1 MKNKLNQINQF
12 NGGMIKDIEPLMVP
26 NTVMTDCLNGT
37 LITYNGNEFALQN
50 DMGNYGFKNGALSN
64 GFVPVGMK
72 EHQGVLYIISYNP
85 IDDKVEIGSFPS
97 QQTIFTPIVDNK
109 DATIEDIIIDKT
121 SLYKDLEGETKII
134 LLSKDPNFYL
144 NPGDKYLLIYENS
157 GEYSFK
163 EALEQLNNKYYR
175 HLVPYILTDENKLY
189 NIDGLLELQVDKST
203 TNRSDWIPVSW
214 DIPGWLAVKFSITVP
229 EQFNIYFD
237 KSKTYVDDSDSNA
250 IKVYPGGDL
259 RVQTYWNLVNY
270 ADGDLDK
277 IKNNLVYFLHDYDT
291 LDEKNISKLS
301 PISLEP
307 NQLISYN
314 NFQSIIFNTIDA
326 KTLGNYKYITPALLV
341 ENKDK
346 KNYIIY
352 SQFTQTIS
360 RDPITIDPNEI
371 HFGRNYFKYFVGDNS
386 LTMLTS
392 WESFPGVSLEYKL
405 ERYSTSDSDN
415 PYTAI
420 DWTSVSDII
429 SNGTIIIDIPF
440 SENNEDIAEYDTT
453 QTGEPKIKKV
463 NFNKED
469 IYFLSLR
476 YVINIESGNP
486 ITGDIEPAEDRIYAT
501 ELVNRWYYVKDNFKD
516 ITGQNLVNYFADYI
530 KLELNSGNY
539 AFTET
544 AFLKR
549 RGNED
554 SKDEKINNY
563 SFDSSDYFSEIKL
576 VYPEPPGETYDTSK
590 IGIKTIFKQGNTYS
604 IKKVGNSEVYTIS
617 VPKDQNG
624 DDGRLWRWITS
635 KGVTVNNGKAID
647 SKGNTYTLLFNK
659 IDGSFSFDLFNTFT
673 VTNTE
678 YNIVKEISSNDK
690 YLYEYH
696 PIGKTKTK
704 VTDKNDTHTIEYRP
718 EYVEFRKDGSG
729 RDKWSMCFWWKEV
742 GPFTIRFEN
751 NKLYYGENTEEFT
764 PEKNWPSV
772 LGDLNIS
779 SGTNWHRTDWKPNGH
794 SATSTKS
801 YADDYGFN
809 IYNFYN
815 AKYGNDSS
823 HSGDS
828 GFFGRYGSA
837 NNFCLAMSYETK
849 NSWPCIYYCANKAP
863 SNSKEDT
870 SYISKTCIYSYL
882 MMIYCLRYCMSS
894 KNNIIYYSLYN
905 YGESLINPVYIKTIN
920 LSGTYDWKYFMDE
933 RVDIP
938 DEIDLIFNG
947 VSFADN
953 NVISTNTNVNF
964 NCIVTPDESF
974 KYELQRLIDNKNS
987 NVRIKV
993 DELERQPNI
1002 KSGDLYLIHE
1012 YNENANKV
1020 KLTNA
1025 IKSMVFTDQVRSN
1038 MDATLELFMRETDNN
1053 TRSVAREFISNIY
1066 DDGQ

>member
-144 NPGDKYLLIYENS
+144 NPGDKYLLIYENLD
-157 GEYSFK
+157 EYSFK

-237 KSKTYVDDSDSNA
+237 KSKIYVDNSDSNA

-277 IKNNLVYFLHDYDT
+277 IQNNLVYFLHDYDT

-314 NFQSIIFNTIDA
+314 NFQSIIFNTIEA

-341 ENKDK
+341 ENEGK

-486 ITGDIEPAEDRIYAT
+486 IRGDIEPAENRIYAT

-516 ITGQNLVNYFADYI
+516 ITGQDLVNYFADYI

-635 KGVTVNNGKAID
+635 KGATVNNGKAID

-678 YNIVKEISSNDK
+678 YNIVKEISSSDK

-696 PIGKTKTK
+696 PIR
-704 VTDKNDTHTIEYRP
+704 KN
-718 EYVEFRKDGSG
+718 
-729 RDKWSMCFWWKEV
+729 
-742 GPFTIRFEN
+742 
-751 NKLYYGENTEEFT
+751 
-764 PEKNWPSV
+764 
-772 LGDLNIS
+772 
-779 SGTNWHRTDWKPNGH
+779 
-794 SATSTKS
+794 
-801 YADDYGFN
+801 
-809 IYNFYN
+809 
-815 AKYGNDSS
+815 
-823 HSGDS
+823 
-828 GFFGRYGSA
+828 
-837 NNFCLAMSYETK
+837 
-849 NSWPCIYYCANKAP
+849 
-863 SNSKEDT
+863 
-870 SYISKTCIYSYL
+870 
-882 MMIYCLRYCMSS
+882 
-894 KNNIIYYSLYN
+894 
-905 YGESLINPVYIKTIN
+905 
-920 LSGTYDWKYFMDE
+920 
-933 RVDIP
+933 
-938 DEIDLIFNG
+938 
-947 VSFADN
+947 
-953 NVISTNTNVNF
+953 
-964 NCIVTPDESF
+964 
-974 KYELQRLIDNKNS
+974 
-987 NVRIKV
+987 
-993 DELERQPNI
+993 
-1002 KSGDLYLIHE
+1002 
-1012 YNENANKV
+1012 
-1020 KLTNA
+1020 
-1025 IKSMVFTDQVRSN
+1025 
-1038 MDATLELFMRETDNN
+1038 
-1053 TRSVAREFISNIY
+1053 
-1066 DDGQ
+1066 

>member
-1 MKNKLNQINQF
+1 
-12 NGGMIKDIEPLMVP
+12 
-26 NTVMTDCLNGT
+26 
-37 LITYNGNEFALQN
+37 
-50 DMGNYGFKNGALSN
+50 
-64 GFVPVGMK
+64 
-72 EHQGVLYIISYNP
+72 
-85 IDDKVEIGSFPS
+85 
-97 QQTIFTPIVDNK
+97 
-109 DATIEDIIIDKT
+109 
-121 SLYKDLEGETKII
+121 
-134 LLSKDPNFYL
+134 
-144 NPGDKYLLIYENS
+144 
-157 GEYSFK
+157 
-163 EALEQLNNKYYR
+163 
-175 HLVPYILTDENKLY
+175 
-189 NIDGLLELQVDKST
+189 
-203 TNRSDWIPVSW
+203 
-214 DIPGWLAVKFSITVP
+214 
-229 EQFNIYFD
+229 
-237 KSKTYVDDSDSNA
+237 
-250 IKVYPGGDL
+250 
-259 RVQTYWNLVNY
+259 
-270 ADGDLDK
+270 
-277 IKNNLVYFLHDYDT
+277 
-291 LDEKNISKLS
+291 
-301 PISLEP
+301 
-307 NQLISYN
+307 
-314 NFQSIIFNTIDA
+314 
-326 KTLGNYKYITPALLV
+326 
-341 ENKDK
+341 
-346 KNYIIY
+346 
-352 SQFTQTIS
+352 
-360 RDPITIDPNEI
+360 
-371 HFGRNYFKYFVGDNS
+371 
-386 LTMLTS
+386 MLTS

-1038 MDATLELFMRETDNN
+1038 MDATLELFMRETDDN

>member
-109 DATIEDIIIDKT
+109 DATIKDIIIDKT

-144 NPGDKYLLIYENS
+144 NPGDKYLLIYENLD
-157 GEYSFK
+157 EYSFK
-163 EALEQLNNKYYR
+163 EALKQLNNKYYR

-237 KSKTYVDDSDSNA
+237 KSKIYVDNSDSNA

-277 IKNNLVYFLHDYDT
+277 IQNNLVYFLHDYDT

-314 NFQSIIFNTIDA
+314 NFQSIIFNTIEA

-341 ENKDK
+341 ENEGK

-486 ITGDIEPAEDRIYAT
+486 IRGDIEPAENRIYAT

-516 ITGQNLVNYFADYI
+516 ITGQDLVNYFADYI

-678 YNIVKEISSNDK
+678 YNIVKEISSSDK

-704 VTDKNDTHTIEYRP
+704 VTDKDDTHTIEYRP

-729 RDKWSMCFWWKEV
+729 RD
-742 GPFTIRFEN
+742 
-751 NKLYYGENTEEFT
+751 
-764 PEKNWPSV
+764 
-772 LGDLNIS
+772 S
-779 SGTNWHRTDWKPNGH
+779 S
-794 SATSTKS
+794 S
-801 YADDYGFN
+801 
-809 IYNFYN
+809 
-815 AKYGNDSS
+815 
-823 HSGDS
+823 
-828 GFFGRYGSA
+828 
-837 NNFCLAMSYETK
+837 
-849 NSWPCIYYCANKAP
+849 
-863 SNSKEDT
+863 
-870 SYISKTCIYSYL
+870 
-882 MMIYCLRYCMSS
+882 
-894 KNNIIYYSLYN
+894 
-905 YGESLINPVYIKTIN
+905 
-920 LSGTYDWKYFMDE
+920 
-933 RVDIP
+933 
-938 DEIDLIFNG
+938 
-947 VSFADN
+947 
-953 NVISTNTNVNF
+953 
-964 NCIVTPDESF
+964 
-974 KYELQRLIDNKNS
+974 
-987 NVRIKV
+987 
-993 DELERQPNI
+993 
-1002 KSGDLYLIHE
+1002 
-1012 YNENANKV
+1012 
-1020 KLTNA
+1020 
-1025 IKSMVFTDQVRSN
+1025 
-1038 MDATLELFMRETDNN
+1038 
-1053 TRSVAREFISNIY
+1053 
-1066 DDGQ
+1066 